1 MQVLKST
8 CIFYVNPGSLR
19 KMKSEAEELVKK
31 ALEELIT
38 PNKLR
43 HINYALQHRTRHLV
57 VALENIHKPHNASA
71 VLRTVECLGIQE
83 FYIIE
88 GQKQYRISPH
98 VAKGA
103 GKWTDIH
110 RFNARDGK
118 DTRACMEELRTKGY
132 VIAVTSPKAGG
143 FSPENLPLDKKMAI
157 FFGNELSGLSEE
169 ALSAADMHIHVPMW
183 GFTESY
189 NLSVS
194 ASILFYTL
202 LNRLRSGSIP
212 WLLSE
217 EEREDLRMQWY
228 RKIITRADVVEKEIK
243 KSLIKGEC

>member
-1 MQVLKST
+1 MQVFINT
-8 CIFYVNPGSLR
+8 CIFYANPGGLK
-19 KMKSEAEELVKK
+19 KMKSEADDLVKK

-71 VLRTVECLGIQE
+71 VLRTIECLGIQE
-83 FYIIE
+83 YYIIE
-88 GQKQYRISPH
+88 SQKQYRISPH

-103 GKWTDIH
+103 GKWTDIY
-110 RFNARDGK
+110 RFNSREGK
-118 DTRACMEELRTKGY
+118 DTLACIQELRTKGY
-132 VIAVTSPKAGG
+132 KIAVTSPRAGG
-143 FSPENLPLDKKMAI
+143 YSPETLPLENKLAI
-157 FFGNELSGLSEE
+157 FFGNELSGLSNE

-202 LNRLRSGSIP
+202 LNRLRSSKIS
-212 WLLSE
+212 WLLTE
-217 EEREDLRMQWY
+217 EERDKLRMQWY
-228 RKIITRADVVEKEIK
+228 RKIITRADIIEKEVIK
-243 KSLIKGEC
+243 NLIHG

>member
-1 MQVLKST
+1 
-8 CIFYVNPGSLR
+8 
-19 KMKSEAEELVKK
+19 MKNEAEERVRK

-71 VLRTVECLGIQE
+71 VLRTIECLGIQE
-83 FYIIE
+83 FYIVE
-88 GQKQYRISPH
+88 SQKQYRISPH

-103 GKWTDIH
+103 GKWSDIH
-110 RFNARDGK
+110 RFNAREGK
-118 DTRACMEELRTKGY
+118 NTRACIDELRTKGY
-132 VIAVTSPKAGG
+132 KIAVTSPKAGG
-143 FSPENLPLDKKMAI
+143 YSPENLPLDEKMAV

-194 ASILFYTL
+194 ASIIFYTL
-202 LNRLRSGSIP
+202 LQRLRASKIP

-217 EEREDLRMQWY
+217 QEQAQLRMQWY
-228 RKIITRADVVEKEIK
+228 RKIITRADVIEKEIM
-243 KSLIKGEC
+243 KSLI